1 MKDTIRQLIQ
11 QALTQLVNEGVL
23 PEGLTPAIQV
33 ENTRDKTHGDFAS
46 NIAMM
51 LAKPAGLKPRD
62 LAEKIIAALPADPQ
76 VTKAEIAGPGFIN
89 FFQNTQAL
97 ASRLDAALA
106 DAKIGV
112 RKAGPAQRVA
122 IDLSAPNLAKEM
134 HVGHLRSTI
143 IGDGVARVLEFLGD
157 DVIRQNHVGDWG
169 TQFGM
174 LMAYLQENP
183 ITSNELSDLENFYRA
198 AKKRFDESE
207 EFADRARGL
216 VVKLQAGDAECLE
229 LWGRFREISLSHC
242 QEIYEL
248 LNVKLTMADVMGES
262 AYNDDL
268 INVVNDLKAKGLL
281 VESNGAQCVFLE
293 EFKTADG
300 DPLPVI
306 IVKADGGYLYATT
319 DLAAV
324 RYRSGVL
331 KADRALYFVDQRQ
344 ALHFQQVFEVA
355 RRAGFVTHP
364 MQMEHMGFG
373 TMNGA
378 DGRPFKTRD
387 GGTVK
392 LIDLLNE
399 AQDRA
404 YNLVKEKNPE
414 LAEADLRNIARVV
427 GIGAVKYAD
436 LSKHRTSDYSFNF
449 ELMLNFEGNTAPYLL
464 YAYTRVAGVFRKL
477 GKDFSEVEGQ
487 INLEAPH
494 EQELAAKLA
503 QFGEVLNSVG
513 EKGTPHILCTYLYEV
528 AGLFSSFYENCPIL
542 TADDEA
548 QKQSRLRLAALAG
561 RTLKQGLELLGL
573 ETLERIR
580 YQAPAKK
587 PIPGWLWMAIGL
599 TVGAFVV
606 FLMKLDPGKG
616 DDVKRVKQEQ
626 QKATKMAEA
635 NKTPPSPTAPVKPKY
650 DFYTLLPESEVIVP
664 PDAVPEKT
672 LPTPQPVPTTP
683 VTPAEAAKIDTA
695 RAQAALAGITPPPPP
710 PVATTKAAP
719 VTKFFLQ
726 AGSFPK
732 QADADRVRAQI
743 ILLGQAVTVES
754 GTVKDA
760 TWYRVLV
767 GPFSNREQLTVAQK
781 QLAGAGFSNLLL
793 QQRQSR

>member
-503 QFGEVLNSVG
+503 QFGEVLTSVG

-573 ETLERIR
+573 ETLER
-580 YQAPAKK
+580 
-587 PIPGWLWMAIGL
+587 M
-599 TVGAFVV
+599 
-606 FLMKLDPGKG
+606 
-616 DDVKRVKQEQ
+616 
-626 QKATKMAEA
+626 
-635 NKTPPSPTAPVKPKY
+635 
-650 DFYTLLPESEVIVP
+650 
-664 PDAVPEKT
+664 
-672 LPTPQPVPTTP
+672 
-683 VTPAEAAKIDTA
+683 
-695 RAQAALAGITPPPPP
+695 
-710 PVATTKAAP
+710 
-719 VTKFFLQ
+719 
-726 AGSFPK
+726 
-732 QADADRVRAQI
+732 
-743 ILLGQAVTVES
+743 
-754 GTVKDA
+754 
-760 TWYRVLV
+760 
-767 GPFSNREQLTVAQK
+767 
-781 QLAGAGFSNLLL
+781 
-793 QQRQSR
+793 

>member
-11 QALTQLVNEGVL
+11 QAIAQLVAEGVL
-23 PEGLTPAIQV
+23 PEGLSPAIQV

-51 LAKPAGLKPRD
+51 LAKPAGMKPRD
-62 LAEKIIAALPADPQ
+62 LAEKIIAALPADEN
-76 VTKAEIAGPGFIN
+76 VSKADIAGPGFIN

-106 DAKIGV
+106 DERIGV
-112 RKAGPAQRVA
+112 RKAGPLQRTVV
-122 IDLSAPNLAKEM
+122 DLSAPNLAKEM

-157 DVIRQNHVGDWG
+157 TVIRQNHVGDWG

-183 ITSNELSDLENFYRA
+183 ITSDELSDLENFYRA
-198 AKKRFDESE
+198 AKQRFDESP

-216 VVKLQAGDAECLE
+216 VVKLQAGDAECLA
-229 LWGRFREISLSHC
+229 LWSKFKDISLSHC
-242 QEIYEL
+242 QKIYEL

-293 EFKTADG
+293 QFKTADG
-300 DPLPVI
+300 EPLPVI

-324 RYRSGVL
+324 RYRNSVL
-331 KADRALYFVDQRQ
+331 KADRVLYFVDQRQ

-355 RRAGFVTHP
+355 RLAGFVSHP
-364 MQMEHMGFG
+364 MEMEHMGFG

-392 LIDLLNE
+392 LIDLLSE

-404 YNLVKEKNPE
+404 YTLVKGKNPD
-414 LAEADLRNIARVV
+414 LAEDELRQIAKVV
-427 GIGAVKYAD
+427 GIDAVKYAD

-449 ELMLNFEGNTAPYLL
+449 DLMLNFEGNTAPYLL

-477 GKDFSEVEGQ
+477 GKNFDEVDGRIVLQ
-487 INLEAPH
+487 APH
-494 EQELAAKLA
+494 EQELAARLA
-503 QFGEVLNSVG
+503 QFGEVLNNVAD
-513 EKGTPHILCTYLYEV
+513 KGTPHTLCAYLYDV

-542 TADDEA
+542 NAETPE
-548 QKQSRLRLAALAG
+548 QMQSRLRLTALTG

-573 ETLERIR
+573 ETLER
-580 YQAPAKK
+580 
-587 PIPGWLWMAIGL
+587 M
-599 TVGAFVV
+599 
-606 FLMKLDPGKG
+606 
-616 DDVKRVKQEQ
+616 
-626 QKATKMAEA
+626 
-635 NKTPPSPTAPVKPKY
+635 
-650 DFYTLLPESEVIVP
+650 
-664 PDAVPEKT
+664 
-672 LPTPQPVPTTP
+672 
-683 VTPAEAAKIDTA
+683 
-695 RAQAALAGITPPPPP
+695 
-710 PVATTKAAP
+710 
-719 VTKFFLQ
+719 
-726 AGSFPK
+726 
-732 QADADRVRAQI
+732 
-743 ILLGQAVTVES
+743 
-754 GTVKDA
+754 
-760 TWYRVLV
+760 
-767 GPFSNREQLTVAQK
+767 
-781 QLAGAGFSNLLL
+781 
-793 QQRQSR
+793 